1 MKKLKLFLSFFIIIL
16 FQLTCLIMPLNKSFV
31 YAESNSNYAKVK
43 SGCLLFKTIDSTKT
57 SPENVLFEIPES
69 YFVSILS
76 EANANIFKVK
86 YDNFT
91 GFVDSSCITKTNITP
106 ASPTLKNITF
116 AINSDSATQ
125 LRSEPSAD
133 SNTNVLTTIPANT
146 QNINYIAKISSS
158 VPTGGTSDVWFF
170 AEYCPESNPTSV
182 YYGYIYSERTTN
194 LTPILANTEADPP
207 PPEPDIIEND
217 SFENYEIPTLTK
229 IILISAI
236 CLPVVILL
244 IISIIK
250 ARNYREQAKNSI
262 KQKTEAPIKS
272 FTTNQ
277 PKTLKSFKGK
287 VYKIKDKFEPTL
299 SFKQTYK
306 NINFSALDDED
317 ENLL

>member
-1 MKKLKLFLSFFIIIL
+1 MVNKPII
-16 FQLTCLIMPLNKSFV
+16 

-43 SGCLLFKTIDSTKT
+43 SGCLLFKSIDSTQT
-57 SPENVLFEIPES
+57 SPENVMFEIPES
-69 YFVSILS
+69 YFVTIIS
-76 EANANIFKVK
+76 ETNANIFKVK

-91 GFVDSSCITKTNITP
+91 GFVDSSFITKTNITP
-106 ASPTLKNITF
+106 TLPTLKNITF

-182 YYGYIYSERTTN
+182 YYGYVYSERTTN
-194 LTPILANTEADPP
+194 LTPIIANTEADPP
-207 PPEPDIIEND
+207 PPETAITESDNV
-217 SFENYEIPTLTK
+217 ENYEIPMLTK

-250 ARNYREQAKNSI
+250 ARSYREQSKNSI
-262 KQKTEAPIKS
+262 GQKVEIPIKS

-277 PKTLKSFKGK
+277 HKTLKSFKGK

-299 SFKQTYK
+299 SFKQNYK
-306 NINFSALDDED
+306 NIDFSALDDED